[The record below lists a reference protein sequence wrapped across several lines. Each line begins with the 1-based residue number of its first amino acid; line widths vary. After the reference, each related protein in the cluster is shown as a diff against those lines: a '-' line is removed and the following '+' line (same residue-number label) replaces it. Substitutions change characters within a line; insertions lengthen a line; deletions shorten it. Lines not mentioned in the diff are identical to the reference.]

1 MTELSAGG
9 QAFSELLVEVFRV
22 KGLLL
27 AAGDALTRPDGLTS
41 ARWQVLGVVDH
52 GPVTVAQVART
63 MGLTRQSVRQT
74 ADALARDGMVV
85 FADNPADRRARL
97 MTLTGTGRAALRRVE
112 DRQAGWASAVAGRL
126 PRSELRA
133 ALAVL
138 RDLGDLLEDERER
151 DLLPGGDAR
160 GLGTEQ

>member
-1 MTELSAGG
+1 MTELSPGG

-22 KGLLL
+22 NGLLL
-27 AAGDALTRPDGLTS
+27 AAGDALTRPAGLTS

-74 ADALARDGMVV
+74 AEALARDGLVA
-85 FADNPADRRARL
+85 FTGNPADRRARL
-97 MTLTGTGRAALRRVE
+97 MTLTEAGRTALRYVE
-112 DRQAGWASAVAGRL
+112 QRQADWASAVAGRM
-126 PRSELRA
+126 PHSELRA

-138 RDLGDLLEDERER
+138 RDLGDLLEDEHGR
-151 DLLPGGDAR
+151 
-160 GLGTEQ
+160 